1 MRRYVWMVAL
11 GCGIAGLALGL
22 SQGRWEKVLVW
33 GQSLCASCV
42 GLGG

>member
-1 MRRYVWMVAL
+1 MKRYIWLAAL
-11 GCGIAGLALGL
+11 AVGLAGIIVGL
-22 SQGRWEKVLVW
+22 SQGRWAVVYGW

>member
-1 MRRYVWMVAL
+1 MRRYVWIVAL
-11 GCGIAGLALGL
+11 VFGIGGIVLGL
-22 SQGRWEKVLVW
+22 SQGRWEKVLIW